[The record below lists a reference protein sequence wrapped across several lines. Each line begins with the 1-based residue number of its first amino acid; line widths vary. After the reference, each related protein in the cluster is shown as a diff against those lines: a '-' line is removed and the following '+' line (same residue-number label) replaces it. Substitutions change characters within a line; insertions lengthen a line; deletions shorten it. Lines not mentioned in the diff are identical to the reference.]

1 MDSIAA
7 LRARQDGYAK
17 ANLDA
22 GRDDPSTWTGGGSL
36 TYHSREQAKKYRG
49 SLQSAIKNGDAV
61 KEGKG
66 GFFSKYVYK
75 ANPDKKEED

>member
-1 MDSIAA
+1 MRDIAA

-22 GRDDPSTWTGGGSL
+22 GRNDPSTWTGGGSL
-36 TYHSREQAKKYRG
+36 SRYSREQAEKYRG
-49 SLQSAIKNGDAV
+49 SLQSAIKSGNAV

-75 ANPDKKEED
+75 ANPDKKDED